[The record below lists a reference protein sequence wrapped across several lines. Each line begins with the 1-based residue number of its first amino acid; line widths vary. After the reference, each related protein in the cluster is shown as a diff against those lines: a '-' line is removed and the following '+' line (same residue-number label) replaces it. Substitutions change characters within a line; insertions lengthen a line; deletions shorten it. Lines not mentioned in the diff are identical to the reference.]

1 SDPKFVPIPVRLVI
15 GADGAVKHVH
25 VIHATAQQRSSIESA
40 LAQWTFKP
48 RNTDGGAAEVETG
61 LLIEFTPSGV
71 AYPPVPHG

>member
-1 SDPKFVPIPVRLVI
+1 MPIPVRLVI

-25 VIHATAQQRSSIESA
+25 VIHATALQRSSIEGA

-48 RNTDGGAAEVETG
+48 RKVDAGAGEVETG

-71 AYPPVPHG
+71 AYPPLPHG